1 MRYKGRKTGLRR
13 AASMTFN
20 NCIAGTGRQEQAGS
34 KQKEFTPDGSYNKT
48 SMK

>member
-20 NCIAGTGRQEQAGS
+20 NCIAGTGREQT
-34 KQKEFTPDGSYNKT
+34 ERIHPRWVI
-48 SMK
+48 